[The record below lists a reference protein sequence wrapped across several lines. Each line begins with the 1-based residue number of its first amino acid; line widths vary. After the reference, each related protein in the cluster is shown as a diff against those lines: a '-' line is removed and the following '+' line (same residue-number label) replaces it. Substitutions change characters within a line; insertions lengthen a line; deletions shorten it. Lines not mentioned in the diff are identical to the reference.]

1 MKHGLAVQVHVPWKL
16 RQQRT
21 LVLQGPTVRHLDVLQ
36 TVGATSAALS

>member
-1 MKHGLAVQVHVPWKL
+1 MQGAAVQLHVPWKL

-21 LVLQGPTVRHLDVLQ
+21 RVLQRPTVRQLDVLQ